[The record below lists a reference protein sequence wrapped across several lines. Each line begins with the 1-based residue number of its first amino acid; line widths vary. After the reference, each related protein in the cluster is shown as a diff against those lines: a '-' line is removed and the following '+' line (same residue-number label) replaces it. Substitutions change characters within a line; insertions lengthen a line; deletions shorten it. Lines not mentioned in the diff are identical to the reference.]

1 MGGIPHRHMDE
12 EILGA
17 GKVEDREDFRQSKSM
32 LPEGFHLLAAVL
44 AQAHGHQSLEADAQ
58 GFGGHPSV
66 GFAQDALGPQALDPG
81 QATGRRQTNGRSQLL
96 VGNPSIILQTIKNI
110 VINSVQFDLHGD
122 LPKWIRWPRIHQ
134 DPTVIP
140 SPSGESVEAPVNHRP
155 VKPQT
160 EIFSK
165 GYDPQRSE
173 GAAVPPVFRTSTFLF
188 KTAEEGKR
196 AFEIAYGLSPM
207 KEGESPALIYTR
219 VNNPNTEI
227 LEDKVVCWDGAE
239 EAAIFGSGMGAVSST
254 CLAFLR
260 PGDTLVFSDP
270 VYGGT
275 EYFFRHMLPLFGIKT
290 KHFPAG
296 ATKAEMEA
304 LIQGDPTVKA
314 IYLESPANPTIV
326 ISDIEAARELADQY
340 STPDRKIILM
350 VDNTFMGPIFC
361 QPLKHGADLV
371 IYSATKFFGGH
382 SDLVAGITMGSKA
395 LMGQVKVFRTIL
407 GSIADPDT
415 TWLIHRSLATLQ
427 IRMEKQQE
435 SALKLVDF
443 LLKHPKVYDLSYPGL
458 PQMGERQ
465 IDLWK
470 KQFTGTGSLIT
481 FKVKGGEA
489 EAFRMLDAIHHMKLA
504 VSLGG
509 VESLIQHPSAM
520 THSDMAP
527 HEKAHAGITDN
538 MIRISVGLEDA
549 DDLIADLE
557 QALAK
562 I

>member
-1 MGGIPHRHMDE
+1 M
-12 EILGA
+12 
-17 GKVEDREDFRQSKSM
+17 EDPLNQ
-32 LPEGFHLLAAVL
+32 
-44 AQAHGHQSLEADAQ
+44 
-58 GFGGHPSV
+58 
-66 GFAQDALGPQALDPG
+66 
-81 QATGRRQTNGRSQLL
+81 
-96 VGNPSIILQTIKNI
+96 
-110 VINSVQFDLHGD
+110 
-122 LPKWIRWPRIHQ
+122 PKH
-134 DPTVIP
+134 
-140 SPSGESVEAPVNHRP
+140 S

-227 LEDKVVCWDGAE
+227 LEDKARGWDDAE
-239 EAAIFGSGMGAVSST
+239 DAAIFGSGMGAVSST
-254 CLAFLR
+254 CLSFLR
-260 PGDTLVFSDP
+260 PGDTLLFADP

-304 LIQGDPTVKA
+304 MVKADPTIKV
-314 IYLESPANPTIV
+314 IYLESPANPTIM
-326 ISDIEAARELADQY
+326 ISDIGSAREIADQY
-340 STPDRKIILM
+340 STADRKILVM

-361 QPLKHGADLV
+361 SPLKLGADLV

-415 TWLIHRSLATLQ
+415 TWLIHRSLSTLQ

-435 SALKLVDF
+435 NALKIVEF
-443 LLKHPKVYDLSYPGL
+443 LRKHPKVESVSYPGL
-458 PQMGERQ
+458 PEMGERQ
-465 IDLWK
+465 VELWK
-470 KQFTGTGSLIT
+470 KQCTGTGSLMSFFI
-481 FKVKGGEA
+481 KGGEA
-489 EAFRMLDAIHHMKLA
+489 EAFRVLNAIQHMKLA

-509 VESLIQHPSAM
+509 VESLIEHPSSM

-527 HEKAHAGITDN
+527 DEKLHAGITEN
-538 MIRISVGLEDA
+538 MIRISAGLEDV
-549 DDLIADLE
+549 DDLIADLQ